1 MLQGGNT
8 MKIISCLTAGLIVLS
23 SAAMSFAKTIDE
35 YAAEAA
41 AFRNAGQIDKA
52 IATMTAAVDEHPGNS
67 QAYTQLGIYMSEK
80 AQRMPDFMELM
91 QTIEQ
96 LFGIWDKALMLDENN
111 VTARFY
117 RAAWAVNVPK
127 FFGQLETGV
136 RDFEIITVMLEQAED
151 TTIQAQLLDAYD
163 YLATGYQRLGEYER
177 AKQTWNT
184 LAEKAPGSPYAQA
197 ALDNIVQIEYV
208 QNWLMEQKK
217 QNPPLTDATRKLE
230 QQVKNAPQ
238 NTGLLLAL
246 GKAYYENGWY
256 EESASILT
264 RVLSIDSENVDAYKQ
279 LCLALINMTDT
290 GYDPRIALDTDFRTD
305 LAFVITGTL
314 DQALALAPD
323 DIDLRFLR
331 GVSGVQMPFFVG
343 ALNQGIDDL
352 FIILESD
359 APDTVK
365 AEAHYWIGKAYEK
378 KTMTNWIEV
387 VSAYP
392 DSRAA
397 QMVFDDLKPTV
408 KRLDPY
414 ALKKPV
420 VTIDFLIGFR
430 DELAPQTAVWVEDAD
445 GTYITTVYV
454 SGFSGHAKA
463 QQVNLPVWAQ
473 VSEYRGADAVTAASI
488 DLGHHVYTWDL
499 KDLSGTTVKPGEYK
513 ILVEVAFWPS
523 MQYQRAEAMITLGK
537 KDSRTLVQEGDLIP
551 YLEVKYLR

>member
-1 MLQGGNT
+1 
-8 MKIISCLTAGLIVLS
+8 MKSISCLAVAIILLG
-23 SAAMSFAKTIDE
+23 SAAMSYAKTIDE

-52 IATMTAAVDEHPGNS
+52 IATMNSAVEEHPDNS
-67 QAYTQLGIYMSEK
+67 QAYTQLGIYISER

-117 RAAWAVNVPK
+117 RAAWAVNIPK

-136 RDFEIITVMLEQAED
+136 RDFEIITVMLEQTED
-151 TTIQAQLLDAYD
+151 TTVKAQLLDAYQ

-177 AKQTWNT
+177 AKQTWNN
-184 LAEKAPGSPYAQA
+184 LAEMAPGSPYAQT
-197 ALDNIVQIEYV
+197 ALDNIAQIENA
-208 QNWLMEQKK
+208 QNWLMERKQ
-217 QNPPLTDATRKLE
+217 QNPPLTDATKKLE
-230 QQVKNAPQ
+230 QKVKDAPE
-238 NTGLLLAL
+238 NSELLLAL

-256 EESASILT
+256 EESASVLS
-264 RVLSIDSENVDAYKQ
+264 RVLSIESENVDAYKH
-279 LCLALINMTDT
+279 LCLALINMTGT

-305 LAFVITGTL
+305 LAFVTTGTL

-323 DIDLRFLR
+323 DLDLRFLR

-352 FIILESD
+352 FIILESN
-359 APDTVK
+359 APDSVK
-365 AEAHYWIGKAYEK
+365 AAAHYWLGKAYEK

-387 VSAYP
+387 VSTYP

-397 QMVFDDLKPTV
+397 QLVFDDLKPAI
-408 KRLDPY
+408 KRLDPA
-414 ALKKPV
+414 ALKKPAV
-420 VTIDFLIGFR
+420 IIDFLIGFQ
-430 DELAPQTAVWVEDAD
+430 DELAPQTAVWVEDAV
-445 GTYITTVYV
+445 GTYIATVYV
-454 SGFSGHAKA
+454 SGFSGRAKA

-473 VSEYRGADAVTAASI
+473 VSEFRGADAVTAASI
-488 DLGHHVYTWDL
+488 DLGHQMYTWDL
-499 KDLSGTTVKPGEYK
+499 KDVSGATVRPGEYK

-537 KDSRTLVQEGDLIP
+537 KDSRALVQEGNLIP
-551 YLEVKYLR
+551 YLEIKYLR

>member
-1 MLQGGNT
+1 
-8 MKIISCLTAGLIVLS
+8 MKTISCLTAGLIFLS
-23 SAAMSFAKTIDE
+23 IAAMTFAKSLDE
-35 YAAEAA
+35 YTAEAE

-52 IATMTAAVDEHPGNS
+52 IAAMTAAVDEHPDNS
-67 QAYTQLGIYMSEK
+67 QALTQLGIFISEK
-80 AQRMPDFMELM
+80 VQRMRDYMELL
-91 QTIEQ
+91 QAIES
-96 LFGIWDKALMLDENN
+96 LFGIWDKALTLDENN

-136 RDFEIITVMLEQAED
+136 RDFEIITVMLEQSED
-151 TTIQAQLLDAYD
+151 TTIQAQLLDAYQ

-177 AKQTWNT
+177 AKKTWST
-184 LAEKAPGSPYAQA
+184 LAEKAPGSPYAQG
-197 ALDNIVQIEYV
+197 ALENIAQIEYV
-208 QNWLMEQKK
+208 QSWIMEQKEH
-217 QNPPLTDATRKLE
+217 NPPLSDATKKLE
-230 QQVKNAPQ
+230 QKVKDAPQ
-238 NTGLLLAL
+238 NKELLLAL
-246 GKAYYENGWY
+246 GKAYYESGWY
-256 EESASILT
+256 EESASVLS
-264 RVLSIDSENVDAYKQ
+264 RVLGIDSENADAYKQ

-290 GYDPRIALDTDFRTD
+290 EYDPRIALDTDFRTD
-305 LAFVITGTL
+305 LAFVVTGTL

-323 DIDLRFLR
+323 DLDLRFLR
-331 GVSGVQMPFFVG
+331 GISGVQMPFFVG

-352 FIILESD
+352 FIVLESD

-365 AEAHYWIGKAYEK
+365 AAAHYWIGKAYEK

-387 VSAYP
+387 VSTYP

-397 QMVFDDLKPTV
+397 QLVFDDLKPAV
-408 KRLDPY
+408 KRLDP
-414 ALKKPV
+414 ASLPKPV
-420 VTIDFLIGFR
+420 VIIDFLIGFQ

-463 QQVNLPVWAQ
+463 QQVNLPVWAR
-473 VSEYRGADAVTAASI
+473 VSEFRGVDAVTAASI

-499 KDLSGTTVKPGEYK
+499 KDGSGTTVKPGEYK

-537 KDSRTLVQEGDLIP
+537 KDSRTLVQENNLIP
-551 YLEVKYLR
+551 YLEIKYLR